1 MDARGMLSIMMRH
14 AMSSPENERT
24 FQDPSYA
31 IVSDVYT
38 NYTARVGY
46 HFGVVDTYCGK
57 TANKNYVTM
66 HFRGGA
72 ADLVRRSRRTRAI
85 AGILRASGFAVE
97 VKDDSVIGRLSKAPP
112 EEMTD
117 RLEMLG
123 RLLQFVRQMD
133 VAMVSDA
140 AAQTYQDAFLR
151 GDYALT
157 GKGAGDSV
165 P

>member
-1 MDARGMLSIMMRH
+1 MMRH